1 MAAGLF
7 IGLALVVAA
16 FHVAVAAGAP
26 LGQLTWGG
34 AFPGRLP
41 VFMRGVAA
49 GSAALLVAFACIVA
63 VRAGIIW
70 PARRPLASTLVWGVV
85 GYSALGIVANAITP
99 SPMERLLWLPVV
111 SVMFVSSLLVA
122 RGR

>member
-16 FHVAVAAGAP
+16 FQVAVASGAP

-41 VFMRGVAA
+41 MLMRGVAA
-49 GSAALLVAFACIVA
+49 GSAVLLVAFACIVA
-63 VRAGIIW
+63 IRAGILW
-70 PARRPLASTLVWGVV
+70 PAHRPLASRLVWGVV
-85 GYSALGIVANAITP
+85 GYSALAIVANAITP
-99 SPMERLLWLPVV
+99 SPLERMLWLPVV